1 MLIIICSSIVR
12 GCNRG
17 WSQAWATAKIEWLE
31 NAHAVHH
38 LLQMGQSTS
47 EVDLVGG
54 EEKFT
59 NLQLFNI

>member
-1 MLIIICSSIVR
+1 
-12 GCNRG
+12 
-17 WSQAWATAKIEWLE
+17 
-31 NAHAVHH
+31 
-38 LLQMGQSTS
+38 MGQSTS